1 MYLYKGGI
9 KLHKDTIELAENKL
23 ILLYIIKKINLP
35 VSRSNITQIVLENNL
50 LNYFQLQQYLSELI
64 EGEFISDTKQN
75 NSHIMALTEK
85 GISTLNFFV
94 NRIPEKKLEIINK
107 YLKEHTI
114 SDKNDFEA
122 LSNYIPLIGNKYM
135 VNLKFIKNEDMLMEL
150 NLIANSGVEAERI
163 CSIWKSNPE
172 EIYGKISN
180 MFIQE

>member
-1 MYLYKGGI
+1 ML
-9 KLHKDTIELAENKL
+9 KDTIELAENKL
-23 ILLYIIKKINLP
+23 ILLYIIRKINLP

-64 EGEFISDTKQN
+64 EGEFINDTKQN
-75 NSHIMALTEK
+75 NSHIMTLTEK
-85 GISTLNFFV
+85 GSYTLNFFV

-122 LSNYIPLIGNKYM
+122 LSNYIPLGNKYM